1 MIKFYNKA
9 QKIYM
14 NKKKGFSRTP
24 DRREYCEYWS
34 LTVLNKVLSL
44 FYCVKWPG
52 GWILI
57 N

>member
-1 MIKFYNKA
+1 MIKFCNKA

>member
-1 MIKFYNKA
+1 
-9 QKIYM
+9 M

-52 GWILI
+52 GVDLHQLKMHTEVFTS
-57 N
+57 NT